1 MSAPAPRRPLAASV
15 ARQLGGAVV
24 LVALAAVAFQAVGS
38 IGDVEVVA
46 DDAAEDDRADAGDP
60 VGEAGDPDASDDPDA
75 MDEPDDADP
84 ADRPPVGDDPD
95 DDARPGSDE
104 GEDEAPDDAADGDD
118 PPADGDDPPAD
129 DPSPDRLDPA
139 TITVQVLDGYQQ
151 DGGAA
156 ADAVADEVEAAGY
169 DLIARNPALRYDVT
183 TVLWTSGNEA
193 AARQVAADIGAA
205 EVRAQPG
212 TLSEDVSVHVVVGAD
227 RG

>member
-1 MSAPAPRRPLAASV
+1 MSSLPPRRSLAASV
-15 ARQLGGAVV
+15 ARHLGGAVV

-46 DDAAEDDRADAGDP
+46 DAADDTAA
-60 VGEAGDPDASDDPDA
+60 PDASDERDDPEA
-75 MDEPDDADP
+75 TDEADTADP
-84 ADRPPVGDDPD
+84 PPADPPPADDGPD
-95 DDARPGSDE
+95 DDAASDPGEDQ
-104 GEDEAPDDAADGDD
+104 DEAPDEDAADDTADDDADGDD
-118 PPADGDDPPAD
+118 PAAE
-129 DPSPDRLDPA
+129 RIDPA

-156 ADAVADEVEAAGY
+156 ADAVAEEIEAAGY
-169 DLIARNPALRYDVT
+169 DLIAQNPALRYDVT

-193 AARQVAADIGAA
+193 AARQVAADIGAG